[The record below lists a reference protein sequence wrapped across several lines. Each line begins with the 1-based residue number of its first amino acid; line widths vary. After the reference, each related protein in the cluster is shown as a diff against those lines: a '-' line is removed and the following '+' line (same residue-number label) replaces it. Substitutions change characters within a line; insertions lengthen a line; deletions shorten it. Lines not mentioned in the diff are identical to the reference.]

1 MKSKYEETRVN
12 QRKLG
17 VILDNGRKMSKYT
30 EIRILKVIYIYDIL
44 LIVTKIV
51 ASPYPKC
58 NGLAVNF
65 WYLYVLG

>member
-1 MKSKYEETRVN
+1 MTKYA
-12 QRKLG
+12 
-17 VILDNGRKMSKYT
+17 
-30 EIRILKVIYIYDIL
+30 EIRILKVKFRYDIL

-65 WYLYVLG
+65 WYLYVLGMGNRWEENVKI